1 MDKYDRAIVNL
12 TIVVA
17 AVSISGLL
25 YLCGVP
31 LKLSNAGGVIT
42 FIALQLLRQR
52 YLEIP
57 PFRLIHPR
65 EQEIRTRIAEIE
77 RKPDQVEL
85 YKLRQQLAEF
95 ERKRTYRA

>member
-1 MDKYDRAIVNL
+1 MDKHDRAIVNL
-12 TIVVA
+12 AIVVA
-17 AVSISGLL
+17 SVSISGLL

-31 LKLSNAGGVIT
+31 LKMSNIAGVIA
-42 FIALQLLRQR
+42 FVALQMLRQR
-52 YLEIP
+52 YLELP

-85 YKLRQQLAEF
+85 YKLRQQLAEI
-95 ERKRTYRA
+95 ELRRTYRA